1 MPERVAARLAAGLML
16 LAAAACSPGAAEA
29 PAEPAEAPTAGLF
42 EGATVSEGERFACTP
57 TQVWDG
63 DGPIHCAEG
72 PRIRLAGIA
81 AREMDGS
88 CRPGH
93 PCPEASAEA
102 ARDHLAGLLGRR
114 TGSGPNGHVLIE
126 GPALSCASEGSAGG
140 KRTAAWCASPGQ
152 GDLSCAMV
160 ASGLALRWD
169 RYWGGHSCP

>member
-1 MPERVAARLAAGLML
+1 MRDQAGRPAWTAMLPFVIAACGPGATEAPPPAVEAEAVQPAAG
-16 LAAAACSPGAAEA
+16 AVVE
-29 PAEPAEAPTAGLF
+29 
-42 EGATVSEGERFACTP
+42 EGAPFTCTP

-88 CRPGH
+88 CRPGQ
-93 PCPEASAEA
+93 PCPEAPAEA
-102 ARDHLAGLLGRR
+102 ARDHLAGLLGRA
-114 TGSGPNGHVLIE
+114 TGTGPNGHVLID
-126 GPALSCASEGSAGG
+126 GPALSCVSEGSAGG
-140 KRTAAWCASPGQ
+140 KRTAAWCASPGR

-169 RYWGGHSCP
+169 RYWRGHSCA